1 VFAFRS
7 SKKPL
12 DKRKSLH
19 VELNKNHIKYI
30 SAAEFDNGAGYPEYG
45 VEGKAAK
52 DAYQQFLEGP
62 CLSAFSLCPLDSKS
76 RAHSA
81 VSFLSLYEWQCT
93 RKTNQR
99 TGVQLPECNLPLVYL
114 H

>member
-1 VFAFRS
+1 MPHSLGESYNAPGPVFAFRS

-30 SAAEFDNGAGYPEYG
+30 SAAEFDKGAGYPDYG

-62 CLSAFSLCPLDSKS
+62 RLSAFSLPSLDSES
-76 RAHSA
+76 RAQEPA
-81 VSFLSLYEWQCT
+81 LLFLS
-93 RKTNQR
+93 
-99 TGVQLPECNLPLVYL
+99 
-114 H
+114 